1 MSKIT
6 LGELARRKGRSVSTL
21 CINVKR
27 LVAKGLLETE
37 IDGRRLLID
46 EAAYDAARAAVE
58 NPGYAGRS
66 EAKKAAHA
74 RRKAGKQLSDSPGQ
88 LPKAEN
94 CGKSGTRATEPEQH
108 AGLSTEGASKPPV
121 STLSAPN
128 YAVER
133 TKREA
138 YQAENARLDL
148 EERKG
153 RLADVAEVE
162 ANTFDVMRRIRDR
175 FLGMSSAVAGR
186 CAAAPDER
194 SIRAILDVE
203 IRAILAS
210 MSEEFDRKAGKTL
223 ENAA

>member
-1 MSKIT
+1 VSKKPIPPGKVT

-66 EAKKAAHA
+66 EAKKAAYA
-74 RRKAGKQLSDSPGQ
+74 RRKAKKEPLQGKAPEDRAVRNRISVES
-88 LPKAEN
+88 
-94 CGKSGTRATEPEQH
+94 SGA
-108 AGLSTEGASKPPV
+108 AIPP
-121 STLSAPN
+121 SPN

-148 EERKG
+148 EERLG
-153 RLADVAEVE
+153 RLADVGEVE

-194 SIRAILDVE
+194 AIRAILDEE
-203 IRAILAS
+203 IRAILAA

>member
-1 MSKIT
+1 VSNGKIT

-74 RRKAGKQLSDSPGQ
+74 RRKAGKAPTEG
-88 LPKAEN
+88 A
-94 CGKSGTRATEPEQH
+94 RATGPEK
-108 AGLSTEGASKPPV
+108 AADLSTEKRSPV
-121 STLSAPN
+121 GTPTPMGPN

-133 TKREA
+133 SRREA

-148 EERKG
+148 EERLG
-153 RLADVAEVE
+153 RLADMAEVE
-162 ANTFDVMRRIRDR
+162 ASTFDVMRRIRDR

-194 SIRAILDVE
+194 AIRAILDVE

>member
-1 MSKIT
+1 VSKIT

-27 LVAKGLLETE
+27 LVAKGLLETQ

-74 RRKAGKQLSDSPGQ
+74 RRKAGKAA
-88 LPKAEN
+88 K
-94 CGKSGTRATEPEQH
+94 ATETDRLSN
-108 AGLSTEGASKPPV
+108 LSTAQRPPV
-121 STLSAPN
+121 GTPTPIGPN

-148 EERKG
+148 EERLG

-203 IRAILAS
+203 IRAILAA